1 MALPLS
7 RLLKLEVN
15 RRFIRAEARE
25 HPLTQLFWECTLR
38 CNMRCRHCGSDCK
51 VSTLRPDMPFED
63 FERVLRR
70 IREKYDPH
78 KILVILSGGEPLV
91 REDIVRCGR
100 RIYELEFPWGMVTN
114 GRLMS
119 ADMQAQLMRA
129 GMRSATVSLDG
140 LEEEHNWMRGT
151 ADAFVHASD
160 AIRRL
165 AAEPSLKFDVV
176 TCVNRRNY
184 PQLDQLKEYL
194 IGLGLKNWRIFTVF
208 PVGRAAKDPELQLS
222 PEQYKNLMEFIVRTR
237 KEGRIHLSYGCEGF
251 LGAYE
256 GQVRDHLFS
265 CQAGLSI
272 ASVRVDGS
280 ISGCNSIRSHYD
292 QGNIYTDDIVDVWEG
307 RFGIFRDRTPLRN
320 GPCRECR
327 WWKYCLGNGMHLR
340 DENGE
345 LLLCNLQR
353 LA

>member
-51 VSTLRPDMPFED
+51 VSTLHPDMPFED

-292 QGNIYTDDIVDVWEG
+292 QGNIYTDDFIDVWEG

>member
-51 VSTLRPDMPFED
+51 VSTLHPDMPFED